1 MAVSPARNAAF
12 DILLR
17 VERESAYAVEL
28 LHSPILDDLSP
39 VDRHLVT
46 EIVMGVLRW
55 RSVLDQ
61 TIALLS
67 FTPFRKLDLEVVTAL
82 RMGVYQKQ
90 FLTKV
95 PAHAAV
101 NETVELVKQAKKVSA
116 AGLVNAVMRKVKSA
130 AYDPHASKLT
140 GADYLSSALAHPK
153 WLVER
158 WMSFFGDGV
167 AQKICEFD
175 QRVPSTVLR
184 LSSMEDE
191 SVLAAQGIQLAPG
204 ALMATARV
212 VTSGDFSATPIFHEG
227 PVFEGSIPESMAL
240 EASSPEG
247 SPLANLIFKKKPAI
261 QDEGSQLVAALVGP
275 GRRILDCCAAPGGKT
290 AAMATRLPEAQI
302 VATELHPHR
311 ATLLRR
317 LAPQQNVEVVTA
329 DALALPYGPDF
340 DRVLADVPCSG
351 TGTLAR
357 NPEIKWKLKPEDL
370 HDLQSRQVAILR
382 AAMRHVAP
390 GGRLVY
396 STCSLEPE
404 ENEQVI
410 AAVLQGPSHE
420 PSDALS
426 GSSQTSANFKIIP
439 VKTELLRLQQSGEM
453 VWKNIDDLISG
464 NFLRTIPGV
473 HPCDGFFAAIF
484 EKH

>member
-1 MAVSPARNAAF
+1 MAVSPSRNAAF
-12 DILLR
+12 NILLR

-39 VDRHLVT
+39 VDRHLAT

-67 FTPFRKLDLEVVTAL
+67 FTPFRKLDLEVLAAL
-82 RMGVYQKQ
+82 RIGVYQKQ
-90 FLTKV
+90 FLSKI
-95 PAHAAV
+95 PAHASV

-130 AYDPHASKLT
+130 AYDPHASKLV
-140 GADYLSSALAHPK
+140 GADYLSSALAHPR

-158 WMSFFGDGV
+158 WLSFFGDDV
-167 AQKICEFD
+167 ARKICEYD
-175 QRVPSTVLR
+175 QRVPATVLR
-184 LSSMEDE
+184 LSGAQDE
-191 SVLAAQGIQLAPG
+191 SALTAQGIQLAPG
-204 ALMATARV
+204 ALMAAARIVTA
-212 VTSGDFSATPIFHEG
+212 GDVSATEIFRDG
-227 PVFEGSIPESMAL
+227 KI
-240 EASSPEG
+240 
-247 SPLANLIFKKKPAI
+247 AI
-261 QDEGSQLVAALVGP
+261 QDEGSQLVAALVSP

-290 AAMATRLPEAQI
+290 AAMASRLPKSQI

-311 ATLLRR
+311 AALLRR

-329 DALALPYGPDF
+329 DALTLPYGAEF

-357 NPEIKWKLKPEDL
+357 NPEIKWKLKREDL
-370 HDLQSRQVAILR
+370 HDLQSRQIAILR
-382 AAMRHVAP
+382 AAMHHVAP

-404 ENEQVI
+404 ENEQVVR
-410 AAVLQGPSHE
+410 AALQGSPQES
-420 PSDALS
+420 SD
-426 GSSQTSANFKIIP
+426 FKIIP
-439 VKTELLRLQQSGEM
+439 AIIELQRLQQSGEL
-453 VWKNIDDLISG
+453 VWKNVDQLVSG
-464 NFLRTIPGV
+464 DFLRTIPGV
-473 HPCDGFFAAIF
+473 HPCDGFFAAVL

>member
-1 MAVSPARNAAF
+1 VTTVPVSPARLAAF
-12 DILLR
+12 NILVR
-17 VERESAYAVEL
+17 VERESSYAGEL
-28 LHSPILDDLSP
+28 LHSPLLDELSP

-67 FTPFRKLDLEVVTAL
+67 FTPFRKLDLEVLTAL

-90 FLTKV
+90 FLSRI
-95 PAHAAV
+95 PAHASV

-130 AYDPHASKLT
+130 AYAPHALKLA

-158 WMSFFGDGV
+158 WISSFGDDV
-167 AQKICEFD
+167 AQKICEYD
-175 QRVPSTVLR
+175 QRVPATAIR
-184 LSSMEDE
+184 LGTAQDE
-191 SVLAAQGIQLAPG
+191 SLLAAHGIELAPG
-204 ALMATARV
+204 ALMAAARV
-212 VTSGDFSATPIFHEG
+212 VTAGDVSATEIFSEG
-227 PVFEGSIPESMAL
+227 RAL
-240 EASSPEG
+240 ESPAEKT
-247 SPLANLIFKKKPAI
+247 SAI

-290 AAMATRLPEAQI
+290 AAMASRLPEAQI

-329 DALALPYGPDF
+329 DALALPYGPEF

-351 TGTLAR
+351 TGTLSR

-370 HDLQSRQVAILR
+370 HDLQSRQIAILR

-410 AAVLQGPSHE
+410 AAALQ
-420 PSDALS
+420 AS
-426 GSSQTSANFKIIP
+426 GRQSSPASSSTPQDLLDFKIISAR
-439 VKTELLRLQQSGEM
+439 TELLRLQQSGEL
-453 VWKNIDDLISG
+453 VWKNVDQLVSG
-464 NFLRTIPGV
+464 DFLRTLPGV
-473 HPCDGFFAAIF
+473 HPCDGFFAAVL